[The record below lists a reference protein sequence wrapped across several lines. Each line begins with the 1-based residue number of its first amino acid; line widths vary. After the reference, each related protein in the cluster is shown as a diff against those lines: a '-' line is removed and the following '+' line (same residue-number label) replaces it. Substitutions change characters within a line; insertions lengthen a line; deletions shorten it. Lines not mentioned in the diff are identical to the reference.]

1 MPRVTMGF
9 GDDEQAA
16 AREAMEA
23 SRMACALRDIDNQ
36 CRLWL
41 KHNADITGTERE
53 RLEYLRQAVP
63 EIVREG

>member
-1 MPRVTMGF
+1 MPRITIEY
-9 GDDEQAA
+9 GDDEQTE

-23 SRMACALRDIDNQ
+23 SRMAKVLRDIDEQ

-41 KHNADITGTERE
+41 KHCDCTDQERS
-53 RLEYLRQAVP
+53 RLQVLRDAIP